1 MDHFNIKNKLHLA
14 NEYRQAAFSY
24 LQGSLSLFH
33 KNGQGVWETWQTSVN
48 TKYYF

>member
-1 MDHFNIKNKLHLA
+1 MDHLNIKNKVHLA

-33 KNGQGVWETWQTSVN
+33 KNG
-48 TKYYF
+48 